1 MDKEGER
8 FQNQNPNPNQS
19 RGSTRG
25 RSCKGCLYYSSLH
38 KSKSKYPTCVGFYRT
53 LNQGLSLS
61 LSQAQCLIHR
71 LSATFMGLIY
81 ERWKLV
87 TATTFIPSYIVGETE
102 LEASKA
108 DRSLTDFKYGC
119 VGYSVFL
126 DRKDSSDPHK
136 KQAELPFC
144 VGLEILYDKRP
155 ADQAHAPT
163 PARKSGDNVRPLP
176 QPRSYKPHST
186 GDEYLTRFKR
196 NAGLVASGVARNLN
210 RVGNHIKQSVDNI
223 LFGRSK

>member
-1 MDKEGER
+1 MDKEGEDGDGGI
-8 FQNQNPNPNQS
+8 QNQNPNYSNPVQS

-25 RSCKGCLYYSSLH
+25 RSCKGCLYYSSVQ

-53 LNQGLSLS
+53 LNQ
-61 LSQAQCLIHR
+61 
-71 LSATFMGLIY
+71 
-81 ERWKLV
+81 V
-87 TATTFIPSYIVGETE
+87 PSYVVGETE

-126 DRKDSSDPHK
+126 DRKDSSNPQN

-144 VGLEILYDKRP
+144 VGLEVLYDKRP
-155 ADQAHAPT
+155 PGQVHSPSPAH
-163 PARKSGDNVRPLP
+163 KSEDGVRPIP

>member
-1 MDKEGER
+1 MNNVGEDP
-8 FQNQNPNPNQS
+8 NQNPKPNQT
-19 RGSTRG
+19 RGSTKG
-25 RSCKGCLYYSSLH
+25 RSCKGCLYYSSVQ
-38 KSKSKYPTCVGFYRT
+38 KSKSKYPTCVGFYKT
-53 LNQGLSLS
+53 LNQ
-61 LSQAQCLIHR
+61 
-71 LSATFMGLIY
+71 
-81 ERWKLV
+81 V
-87 TATTFIPSYIVGETE
+87 PSYIVGETE

-126 DRKDSSDPHK
+126 DRKDSSDPHN
-136 KQAELPFC
+136 KQVELPFC
-144 VGLEILYDKRP
+144 VGLEVLYDKRP
-155 ADQAHAPT
+155 AGQAHPPT
-163 PARKSGDNVRPLP
+163 PAHNSEDNVRPIP
-176 QPRSYKPHST
+176 QPRSYRPHSI